1 MSARRYPPGP
11 STVTALRGMRLTHGL
26 ARIPGFLEATARQ
39 YGPVSS
45 WQLPGRQMR
54 RMWFFDDPALVDGLL
69 TASGY
74 DVIKGRGLQRMRRL
88 LGEGL
93 LTSDEPFH
101 LRQRRLVQPAFHRER
116 IAGYAGTMISA
127 AADTANRLHDGETVA
142 LDALMNRLAL
152 RIAAATLFSAD
163 VDDDADAIGH
173 AVTEAM
179 DVFPASL
186 SPFGELLDLIPFHP
200 ATRRFTRARAQ
211 LDAVIY
217 RLVEQRRADE
227 TDRGDLLSI
236 LLSARD
242 EEGRPMPDTL
252 VRDEALTL
260 LLAGHE
266 TTANALTWAWDML
279 ARTPHAEAR
288 LHAELDA
295 VLGERDPVPADVPRL
310 AYTRDVVAEVLRL
323 RPPAW
328 ILGRRVI
335 RPLRLGEWELAPGEV
350 AIAAEIVTHRNPAY
364 WREPEAFRPE
374 RWSNGETV
382 DLPRGAYFPFGGG
395 TRICIG
401 ESFAWTEAILL
412 LATLA
417 RRFRFHATDPSPVPL
432 EPIVTLRPGRSIVM
446 RVERRERA
454 PVASGHC

>member
-11 STVTALRGMRLTHGL
+11 STLTAVRGMRLTSGL
-26 ARIPGFLEATARQ
+26 GRIPAFLESVARR

-45 WQLPGRQMR
+45 WQLPGR
-54 RMWFFDDPALVDGLL
+54 RMWFLDDPALIDGLL

-74 DVIKGRGLQRMRRL
+74 DAVKSRGLQRMRRL

-93 LTSDEPFH
+93 LTSDEPLH

-116 IAGYAGTMISA
+116 IAGYAATMIA
-127 AADTANRLHDGETVA
+127 AATDTANALRDGETVA
-142 LDALMNRLAL
+142 VDALMNRLAL

-186 SPFGELLDLIPFHP
+186 SAFGELLDLIPFHP
-200 ATRRFTRARAQ
+200 ATRRFRRARAR

-217 RLVEQRRADE
+217 RLIERRRAE
-227 TDRGDLLSI
+227 GTDRGDLLSI
-236 LLSARD
+236 LLGTRD
-242 EEGRPMPDTL
+242 DEGRPMPDVL

-266 TTANALTWAWDML
+266 TTANALTWAWDLL
-279 ARTPHAEAR
+279 ARTPPAEAR

-310 AYTRDVVAEVLRL
+310 AYTRDVIAEVLRL

-328 ILGRRVI
+328 ILGRQVI
-335 RPLRLGEWELAPGEV
+335 RPLRLGEWEIAPGEIV
-350 AIAAEIVTHRNPAY
+350 LASEIVTHRNPAY
-364 WREPEAFRPE
+364 WTEPEAFRPE
-374 RWSNGETV
+374 RWSNGETTN
-382 DLPRGAYFPFGGG
+382 LPRGAYFPFGGG

-401 ESFAWTEAILL
+401 EGFAWTEAILL

-417 RRFRFHATDPSPVPL
+417 RRYRFHATDTTPVPL
-432 EPIVTLRPGRSIVM
+432 EPLVTLRPGRSIGMPVEERH
-446 RVERRERA
+446 RVPTA
-454 PVASGHC
+454 IA

>member
-11 STVTALRGMRLTHGL
+11 STLTALRGMRLTHDL
-26 ARIPGFLEATARQ
+26 SRIPAFLESVARQ
-39 YGPVSS
+39 YGPISS
-45 WQLPGRQMR
+45 WQLPGR
-54 RMWFFDDPALVDGLL
+54 RMWFLDDPALIDELL
-69 TASGY
+69 TAGGY
-74 DVIKGRGLQRMRRL
+74 DVVKGRGLQRMRRL

-93 LTSDEPFH
+93 LTSDEPLH

-116 IAGYAGTMISA
+116 VAGYAATMIGA
-127 AADTANRLHDGETVA
+127 AADTANRLRDGETVA

-186 SPFGELLDLIPFHP
+186 SAFGELLDLIPFHP

-217 RLVEQRRADE
+217 RLVEQRRSDP

-236 LLSARD
+236 LLSSRD
-242 EEGRPMPDTL
+242 DEGRPMPDTL

-266 TTANALTWAWDML
+266 TTANALSWAWDML
-279 ARTPHAEAR
+279 ARTPGAEAR
-288 LHAELDA
+288 LHAELDT

-335 RPLRLGEWELAPGEV
+335 RPLRLGEWELEPGSIV
-350 AIAAEIVTHRNPAY
+350 VAAEIVTHRNPAY
-364 WREPEAFRPE
+364 WTQPEAFRPE
-374 RWSNGETV
+374 RWSNGETAN
-382 DLPRGAYFPFGGG
+382 LPRGAYFPFGGG
-395 TRICIG
+395 NRICIG

-417 RRFRFHATDPSPVPL
+417 RRFLFRATDMTPVPL
-432 EPIVTLRPGRSIVM
+432 EPLVTLRPGRSIVM
-446 RVERRERA
+446 QVQERRRVPA
-454 PVASGHC
+454 AVP

>member
-11 STVTALRGMRLTHGL
+11 STLTALRGMRLTHDL
-26 ARIPGFLEATARQ
+26 SRIPAFLESMARQ
-39 YGPVSS
+39 YGPISS
-45 WQLPGRQMR
+45 WQLPGR
-54 RMWFFDDPALVDGLL
+54 RMWFLDDPALIDELL
-69 TASGY
+69 TAGGY
-74 DVIKGRGLQRMRRL
+74 DVVKGRGLQRMRRL

-93 LTSDEPFH
+93 LTSDEPLH

-116 IAGYAGTMISA
+116 VAGYAATMIGA
-127 AADTANRLHDGETVA
+127 AADTANRLRDGETVA

-186 SPFGELLDLIPFHP
+186 SAFGELLDLIPFHP

-217 RLVEQRRADE
+217 RLVEQRRSDP

-242 EEGRPMPDTL
+242 DEGRPMPDTL

-279 ARTPHAEAR
+279 ARTPDAEAR

-295 VLGERDPVPADVPRL
+295 VLGDRDPVPADVPRL

-335 RPLRLGEWELAPGEV
+335 RPLRLGEWELEPGSIV
-350 AIAAEIVTHRNPAY
+350 VAAEIVTHRNPAY
-364 WREPEAFRPE
+364 WTQPEAFRPE
-374 RWSNGETV
+374 RWSNGETAN
-382 DLPRGAYFPFGGG
+382 LPRGAYFPFGGG
-395 TRICIG
+395 NRICIG

-412 LATLA
+412 LATLG
-417 RRFRFHATDPSPVPL
+417 RRFRFRATDLSPVPL
-432 EPIVTLRPGRSIVM
+432 EPLVTLRPGRSIVM
-446 RVERRERA
+446 QVQERHRVPA
-454 PVASGHC
+454 AVS